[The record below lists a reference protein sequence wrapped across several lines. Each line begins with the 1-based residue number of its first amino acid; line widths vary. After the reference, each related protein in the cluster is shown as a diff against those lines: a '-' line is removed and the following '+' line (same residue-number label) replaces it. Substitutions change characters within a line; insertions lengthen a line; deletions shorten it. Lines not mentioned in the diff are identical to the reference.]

1 MSSADLM
8 SVIEILAFF
17 RLFFHPA
24 NKEAK
29 ADGCHVNP
37 MSTEA
42 NFSAPVLVMRVR
54 NFNWQAGGSAGIF
67 LLHPTHPKRSRTGNL
82 I

>member
-1 MSSADLM
+1 M

-54 NFNWQAGGSAGIF
+54 NFNWQAGGSAGISF
-67 LLHPTHPKRSRTGNL
+67 LHPTHPKRSRTGNL